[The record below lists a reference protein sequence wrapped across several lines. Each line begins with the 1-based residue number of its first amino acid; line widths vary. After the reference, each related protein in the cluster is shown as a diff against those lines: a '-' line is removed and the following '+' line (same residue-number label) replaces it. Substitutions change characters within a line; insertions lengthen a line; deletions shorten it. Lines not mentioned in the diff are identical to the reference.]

1 MPKTVLNS
9 VKENAA
15 LDERYDR
22 RESKRGEPYFVL
34 LAANSRVIGQSEMY
48 SSVAAMENGIISSK
62 TNAPGAS
69 VDDLTKEAMETVSV
83 NLDFIMDKVAY
94 RKVCDGQKDDL
105 LSGGLG
111 KFGLHKDAF
120 GKKDIAENPIERW
133 EKAPHFD
140 KSDEP
145 TPDELRRRAIY
156 NNYRALVDMSTSH
169 PTAYYGEIYGPGVDF
184 GGGEGLIAGEE
195 YLALTE
201 HRVTLMVQIPST
213 FDVNN
218 PCIITAPSSGSRG
231 IYGAIG
237 TAGEWGLK
245 RGFAVAYTDKGSGMG
260 VHNLMTDT
268 VNLVTGERCKATDSG
283 NKSNFIAISEDD
295 EKRKKILEEFNDEF
309 ENRVAF
315 KHAHSCNNPE
325 KDWGKYVLQSI
336 KFAVYIL
343 NLKYAPQGKRF
354 TAKNTLVIASNVSN
368 GGGASLRAA
377 EQDTEGWIK
386 GVAVAEPNICPSYND
401 SFSIVQGES
410 EPFKNHSKNLL
421 DYMTLLNIYGPCAC
435 LAPELESAPLNYWQ
449 QYPNLQELA
458 KNRCAS
464 LRNKGLLKS
473 DGHENQSKEALKII
487 NDYGILPEANILLPS
502 HHFFDLYR
510 SISVTF
516 ANQYGQFDVTENLC
530 GYSFGATEPWLPDGG
545 KKGKPIPLT
554 DEQEARLFS
563 DHNGIPPYNS
573 VNLIN
578 NDSVGGPTEDRYST
592 SPSTQIQD
600 QNLDGA
606 LRLRELLSAS
616 KKCENGERVCKG
628 IQEVRASGNLHG
640 LPAIIVTGRADAVIA
655 PNHASRAYFG
665 LNRVVESGK
674 SNLHYYEI
682 TNAHHL
688 DTMNSLYS
696 KSGHYFAPLHY
707 YFTQAL
713 DLMYDHLTKGG
724 LLPESQVIRTNPP
737 IMKLTEISKSPGEK
751 ERICFEDGCVKI
763 PE

>member
-1 MPKTVLNS
+1 
-9 VKENAA
+9 
-15 LDERYDR
+15 
-22 RESKRGEPYFVL
+22 
-34 LAANSRVIGQSEMY
+34 MY
-48 SSVAAMENGIISSK
+48 SSVAAMENGINSVK

-69 VDDLTKEAMETVSV
+69 VDDLTKEAMETVGV

-94 RKVCDGQKDDL
+94 RRVCDGQKNDL
-105 LSGGLG
+105 LSAGLG

-120 GKKDIAENPIERW
+120 GKKDIAGNPIGSW
-133 EKAPHFD
+133 EKAPIFD

-145 TPDELRRRAIY
+145 TSDELRSRAIY

-169 PTAYYGEIYGPGVDF
+169 PTAYYGEIYGPGVDC

-201 HRVTLMVQIPST
+201 DRVTLMVQIPSA

-218 PCIITAPSSGSRG
+218 PCIITATSSGSRG

-245 RGFAVAYTDKGSGMG
+245 RGYAVAYTDKGSGMG

-268 VNLVTGERCKATDSG
+268 VNLVTGERCKVAESG

-295 EKRKKILEEFNDEF
+295 EQRQKILEKFNEDF
-309 ENRVAF
+309 KHRVAY
-315 KHAHSCNNPE
+315 KHAHSRKNPE
-325 KDWGKYVLQSI
+325 KDWGTYVLQSI
-336 KFAVYIL
+336 QFAVHIL
-343 NLKYAPQGKRF
+343 NLKFSPKGRNIPPRF
-354 TAKNTLVIASNVSN
+354 TAKNTLVIASSVSN

-377 EQDTEGWIK
+377 EQDAQGWIN
-386 GVAVAEPNICPSYND
+386 GVAVAEPNVCPEYND
-401 SFSIVQGES
+401 SFSIVQGEG
-410 EPFKNHSKNLL
+410 EPFKDHSKNLL
-421 DYMTLLNIYGPCAC
+421 DYMTLLNIYGPCVC
-435 LAPELESAPLNYWQ
+435 LAPELKSAPLNFWPQ
-449 QYPNLQELA
+449 DPTLNELA
-458 KNRCAS
+458 KNRCDS
-464 LRNKGLLKS
+464 LRNKELLKS
-473 DGHENQSKEALKII
+473 DGHENQAREALKII

-502 HHFFDLYR
+502 HHSIGIYR
-510 SISVTF
+510 SISVTY
-516 ANQYGQFDVTENLC
+516 ANQYGQFDVTDNLC
-530 GYSFGATEPWLPDGG
+530 GYSFGATERWLPDNGE
-545 KKGKPIPLT
+545 KGKPIALT
-554 DEQEARLFS
+554 AEQEARLFS
-563 DHNGIPPYNS
+563 DQSGIPPFYP

-578 NDSVGGPTEDRYST
+578 NDSVDGPMEDRYST

-616 KKCENGERVCKG
+616 KKCKNGEQVCKG

-640 LPAIIVTGRADAVIA
+640 LPAIIVTGRADAVVA

-665 LNRVVESGK
+665 LNRVVEGEK

-688 DTMNSLYS
+688 DTMNIAYG
-696 KSGHYFAPLHY
+696 KSGYYFAPLHY

-713 DLMYDHLTKGG
+713 DLMYEHLTKGS
-724 LLPESQVIRTNPP
+724 LLPGSQVIRTNPP
-737 IMKLTEISKSPGEK
+737 IKKLTEISKSPGEK
-751 ERICFEDGCVKI
+751 ERICFKHGCVKI